1 VKISA
6 NQLNSHLKNSLLP
19 CYLVTGDEP
28 LLVAEALDAIR
39 AAAREQ
45 GFGSRELY
53 IATTGFDWTDLKS
66 AAANL
71 SLFAEKRIIE
81 LRLPTGKPGVKGS
94 AAIAEMTGQA
104 GDDLLFVVSAPKLA
118 GGGATSKW
126 VKALEAAGGYTQIWP
141 VAIRELPAWINAR
154 MKNAGLQPDRDA
166 VQLIADRVEGNL
178 LAAQQ
183 EIEKLR
189 LLHGEGPICA
199 ADVDAAVV
207 DSSRFDVYKLVD
219 AAVAGDAARAVRILA
234 GIRTEGLEPVIVMWA
249 LTRELRTLARLAES
263 IQSGVDLST
272 GLRQARVWQSRQGL
286 VRACI
291 GRHQAANFYQLIQL
305 GARADAA
312 AKGQLRADPWQL
324 ATQIVLGL
332 AKGKL
337 IWGRWAVKNSRNWK

>member
-1 VKISA
+1 MKISA

-39 AAAREQ
+39 AAAREH

-53 IATTGFDWTDLKS
+53 IATTGFDWADLRG

-71 SLFAEKRIIE
+71 SLFAEKRIVE
-81 LRLPTGKPGVKGS
+81 LRLPTGKPGLKGG
-94 AAIAEMTGQA
+94 ATIVEMTEQA
-104 GDDLLFVVSAPKLA
+104 RDDLLFVVSAPKLDRS
-118 GGGATSKW
+118 GAASKW
-126 VKALEAAGGYTQIWP
+126 AKSLEAAGGQCQVWP
-141 VAIRELPAWINAR
+141 VGLRELPAWINAR

-189 LLHGEGPICA
+189 LLHGEGPISA

-263 IQSGVDLST
+263 IQSGIDLST
-272 GLRQARVWQSRQGL
+272 GLRKAGVWQNRQGL

-291 GRHQAANFYQLIQL
+291 GRHQVADFYQLIQL

-332 AKGKL
+332 SMSGMQRA
-337 IWGRWAVKNSRNWK
+337 S